1 MPAQGT
7 GCGHILALTGLKDG
21 VKAIFYQF
29 VARYY
34 HESGLKGPPLR
45 EDAELWC
52 KWNRRSFKSSSFSRV
67 LLLDCELD
75 QLLRAS
81 DISVSLSEFALG
93 ERDKSRGHH
102 FLWRRAIWHQVTRWI
117 VE

>member
-1 MPAQGT
+1 MSARTGT

-93 ERDKSRGHH
+93 ERDKVAGTTFCGAEQFGIRSHDGS
-102 FLWRRAIWHQVTRWI
+102 
-117 VE
+117 